1 MTRRVKFQRFPF
13 SIVSSRQ
20 LDYTFYP
27 GVGYLTSPG
36 VDISYKGALAY
47 SVSSERHRQC
57 GVNELAQV
65 SKSRQRDSN
74 RGPSDRQS
82 CIPTT
87 EQSHPM
93 KSSF

>member
-1 MTRRVKFQRFPF
+1 MVANYDEECLFQRFPF

-57 GVNELAQV
+57 GVNEL
-65 SKSRQRDSN
+65 
-74 RGPSDRQS
+74 G
-82 CIPTT
+82 
-87 EQSHPM
+87 
-93 KSSF
+93 SSFEEPPEGFEPGTFRSTVLHSNH